1 MKNRGL
7 LLVVSGPSGA
17 GKGTICAEI
26 LKKHD
31 DMFLP
36 VSATTR
42 QPREGEIHGVNYYF
56 LSEKEFLEKIEN
68 NGFIEWA
75 CFCENYYGTPK
86 DAIEQMLDDG
96 KDVILEIDVQGAL
109 KVRSVYP
116 EAVFLFVIPPTL
128 AELKNRLSGRGTE
141 SEDVIAKRLE
151 TALWEIGNISKYNY
165 IVLNDELD
173 LAVQRVEAIVTA
185 EKARVARNPEII
197 KHFVE
202 NESKK

>member
-31 DMFLP
+31 DMFLS

-56 LSEKEFLEKIEN
+56 LSEKEFLEKIKN

-86 DAIEQMLDDG
+86 DAVEQMLDDG

-128 AELKNRLSGRGTE
+128 EELKKRLSGRGTE

-173 LAVQRVEAIVTA
+173 LAVQRFEAIVTA
-185 EKARVARNPEII
+185 EKARVARNPETI